1 MVMERNS
8 WIEIKPWLHLVRP
21 DANVPLRSWLPLPG
35 RTFAAWM
42 NGSDMGSLDGV
53 FQSFWDNFRLPDYF
67 GWNLPALNDCL
78 RDLNWLP
85 ADQYFL
91 FIEDAHKILAEDQ
104 EELREFLDILDRAGS
119 KWSCAK
125 RSADGAA
132 RARFQVV
139 LSCSEEGLEYMQG
152 VTADLR

>member
-1 MVMERNS
+1 MEQNL
-8 WIEIKPWLHLVRP
+8 WIEIKPWLHLVGP
-21 DANVPLRSWLPLPG
+21 DAHAPLRSLQPLPG

-42 NGSDMGSLDGV
+42 DGSEMANLDGV
-53 FQSFWDNFRLPDYF
+53 FQSFWDDFRLPDYF

-91 FIEDAHKILAEDQ
+91 FIEDAHKILTEDQ
-104 EELREFLDILDRAGS
+104 GELCEFLNILDRAGS
-119 KWSCAK
+119 KWSYVG
-125 RSADGAA
+125 RSVDGAA

-139 LSCSEEGLEYMQG
+139 LSCSEEGIKYMRELAASLQ
-152 VTADLR
+152 

>member
-1 MVMERNS
+1 MEQNL
-8 WIEIKPWLHLVRP
+8 WIEIKPWLHLVGP
-21 DANVPLRSWLPLPG
+21 DSHAPLRALQPLPG

-42 NGSDMGSLDGV
+42 NGSEMGNLDGV
-53 FQSFWDNFRLPDYF
+53 FQCFWDDFRLPDYF

-104 EELREFLDILDRAGS
+104 EGLCEFLNILDRAGS
-119 KWSCAK
+119 KWSYAE
-125 RSADGAA
+125 RSVDGAA

-139 LSCSEEGLEYMQG
+139 FSCSEEGIKYMQG
-152 VTADLR
+152 VAACLW